1 MSVSVIMVNHN
12 GLRFT
17 QDAVASVLRFSPQSE
32 LIVVDNC
39 SSDGDVET
47 LSKTFPQVTL
57 ISLTENVGFGA
68 GNNRGAKVAKGN
80 FLFFLNNDTFLI
92 EDTPAHL
99 ASFLDRNPS
108 VAACGPKLLYP
119 DGAFQLSFG
128 LDPSIL
134 NEWVVRRMQRR
145 VRRRDQSYGFFL
157 ERKYANRN
165 INWVTGAAL
174 MVRRDVFH
182 KVGGFDEAFFIYFE
196 EADLCRRIRE
206 LGFEIRY
213 VPTTTVF
220 HYLGSAAQA
229 ASDKLSHEYRK
240 SQVYYYRKHLSI
252 LSVLFLR
259 VYLFFRRMK
268 RRSKNS

>member
-1 MSVSVIMVNHN
+1 MNVSVIIVNYN

-32 LIVVDNC
+32 IIVVDNC

-47 LSKTFPQVTL
+47 LSKTFPQVIL
-57 ISLTENVGFGA
+57 ISSTENAGFGA

-80 FLFFLNNDTFLI
+80 FLFFLNNDAFLI

-99 ASFLDRNPS
+99 ASFLDRNPN

-119 DGAFQLSFG
+119 DGAFQLSFAP
-128 LDPSIL
+128 DPSIL
-134 NEWVVRRMQRR
+134 NEWIARRRQRR
-145 VRRRDQSYGFFL
+145 VRRRDQSYGLFL

-165 INWVTGAAL
+165 VDLVVGAAL
-174 MVRRDVFH
+174 MVRKDVFH
-182 KVGGFDEAFFIYFE
+182 KVGGFDEAFFMYFE

-220 HYLGSAAQA
+220 HYLGGATQVAG
-229 ASDKLSHEYRK
+229 DKASHEYRK
-240 SQVYYYRKHLSI
+240 SQVYYYRKHLSM
-252 LSVLFLR
+252 LSLLFLR
-259 VYLFFRRMK
+259 VYLVFRTMK
-268 RRSKNS
+268 RRFRNS

>member
-1 MSVSVIMVNHN
+1 MNVSVIIVNYN
-12 GLRFT
+12 GLKFT

-32 LIVVDNC
+32 VIVVDNC
-39 SSDGDVET
+39 SSGGDVEK
-47 LSKTFPQVTL
+47 LSKGFPQITL
-57 ISLTENVGFGA
+57 ISSNENVGFGA
-68 GNNRGAKVAKGN
+68 GNNCGAKVAKGD
-80 FLFFLNNDTFLI
+80 FLFLLNNDAFLI
-92 EDTPAHL
+92 EDTPALL
-99 ASFLDRNPS
+99 ASFLDRNPN

-145 VRRRDQSYGFFL
+145 VRRRDRSYGLFL

-165 INWVTGAAL
+165 VDWVTGAAL
-174 MVRRDVFH
+174 MVRKDVFH
-182 KVGGFDEAFFIYFE
+182 KVGGFDETFFLYFE
-196 EADLCRRIRE
+196 EADLCRRIRK

-220 HYLGSAAQA
+220 HYLGGAAQVA
-229 ASDKLSHEYRK
+229 GDKFSHEYRK
-240 SQVYYYRKHLSI
+240 SQVYYYRKHLSV

-259 VYLFFRRMK
+259 VYSLFGRMK
-268 RRSKNS
+268 RRSKDS